1 MSPLGRISSSLPP
14 PAPGCCEPDLLSL
27 GPALGGAE
35 TLRLIPSTTR
45 VGVLFLL
52 PVGSVGEG

>member
-1 MSPLGRISSSLPP
+1 MSPQGRIFSSLPP
-14 PAPGCCEPDLLSL
+14 PGCCEPNLPSL